1 MDAGVELRVKDAT
14 LTDDEVVRRVLDG
27 DIGLFEIIMRRYN
40 QRLFRV
46 ARSVVKDDS
55 EAEDI
60 IQEAYVRA
68 YEHLSQFEGRAK
80 FSTWLTKIAIYE
92 AYARVRR
99 FDYRNVDSVSNLE
112 DQGMDVKSKEHDPE
126 QQTFDYEMRMLL
138 ERALDAIPDDYRSI
152 FMLRE
157 IEGLSTAETAEC
169 LEISEENVKTRRG
182 TGLGDTS
189 AGQPFP
195 SISRLRSKGSRL
207 RDISRSLRAF
217 PNRRSLQEEWRSRG
231 AKREMV
237 TVRIDRE
244 DQR

>member
-1 MDAGVELRVKDAT
+1 MDAGVELKVKDAA

-112 DQGMDVKSKEHDPE
+112 DQGMDLKSKEHDPE

-169 LEISEENVKTRRG
+169 LEISEENVKTRLHRARALLQREFYSAAG
-182 TGLGDTS
+182 TTATTAFQFLGARCDRLVARVMDRIRENDTT
-189 AGQPFP
+189 
-195 SISRLRSKGSRL
+195 IEDTR
-207 RDISRSLRAF
+207 
-217 PNRRSLQEEWRSRG
+217 EE
-231 AKREMV
+231 A
-237 TVRIDRE
+237 
-244 DQR
+244 

>member
-1 MDAGVELRVKDAT
+1 MDAGVQLKVKDAT

-112 DQGMDVKSKEHDPE
+112 DQGMGVKSKEHDPE
-126 QQTFDYEMRMLL
+126 QQTFDDEMRMLL
-138 ERALDAIPDDYRSI
+138 ERALDAIPDDYRS
-152 FMLRE
+152 
-157 IEGLSTAETAEC
+157 
-169 LEISEENVKTRRG
+169 
-182 TGLGDTS
+182 
-189 AGQPFP
+189 
-195 SISRLRSKGSRL
+195 
-207 RDISRSLRAF
+207 
-217 PNRRSLQEEWRSRG
+217 
-231 AKREMV
+231 
-237 TVRIDRE
+237 
-244 DQR
+244 